1 MLLDSGR
8 LTAINPRQMG
18 YTHVANLLISWNYL
32 PTHLFFFI
40 LLDEDTDQE
49 NEEDME
55 TERVEE
61 EIIFMDVAEME
72 EIQDMF

>member
-1 MLLDSGR
+1 MKLS
-8 LTAINPRQMG
+8 
-18 YTHVANLLISWNYL
+18 ANS
-32 PTHLFFFI
+32 PVFFI